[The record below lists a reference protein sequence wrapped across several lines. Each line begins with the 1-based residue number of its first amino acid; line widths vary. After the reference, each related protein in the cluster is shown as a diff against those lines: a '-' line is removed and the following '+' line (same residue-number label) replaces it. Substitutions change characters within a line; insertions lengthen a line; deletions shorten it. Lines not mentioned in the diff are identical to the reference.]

1 MDWWA
6 AQFVLG
12 YMLANGADGFKKD
25 LNEARRYVEMSA
37 SAGNDK
43 AAEFLRA
50 IQGDQK

>member
-25 LNEARRYVEMSA
+25 LNEARRYVEWRCP
-37 SAGNDK
+37 
-43 AAEFLRA
+43 LRP
-50 IQGDQK
+50 GMTKRLNFRGPGSL